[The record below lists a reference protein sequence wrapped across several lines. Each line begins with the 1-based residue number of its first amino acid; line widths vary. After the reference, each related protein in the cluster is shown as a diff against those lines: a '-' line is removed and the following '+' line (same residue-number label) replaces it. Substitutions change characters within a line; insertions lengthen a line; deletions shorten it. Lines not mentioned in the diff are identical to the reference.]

1 MKKQAE
7 ITPERLFEAAE
18 AVLKMVTESGGSASS
33 QTVESALAAQ
43 FSGDEIAQ
51 AAQFLTRMGY
61 ITAPTKPT
69 SK

>member
-18 AVLKMVTESGGSASS
+18 AVLKVVTESGGSAPS
-33 QTVESALAAQ
+33 QAVETALAAQ

-51 AAQFLTRMGY
+51 AAQFLTRLGY
-61 ITAPTKPT
+61 IAGPEKPAA
-69 SK
+69 